1 MDTSRYMDK
10 QITELSNSQSLN
22 FLGDDDKQEVLDGDH
37 GFEFSTVR
45 SLHNKDGEGTSLT
58 DWSSMECIDSAK
70 FSAKKAGAFSNAALI
85 SEIDRK
91 MKEHIDVLLH
101 SVEFLST
108 RVSQLESKT
117 HQIEDV
123 VDDIKESLELNQGI
137 TDGKLREIKNILV
150 EVQGGVQD
158 LSDKQEIAE
167 AQLQLAKLQMSKNN
181 QQVKKQNVTGQA
193 YEAPSSVSQQSH
205 QLLPVSG
212 ASLQLHSPTS
222 SGTYGL
228 PQIHP
233 QATAPAPPV
242 ATAPQ
247 FPTQLL
253 QNQMTAPSVTKEEP
267 YNPPYNPL
275 VVPTQDS
282 MYQQYQVPP
291 AQQSQP
297 IPYNHQPYQPMPHFP
312 QNSQLPQL
320 SQVHPDP
327 GTVNPYQP
335 MPHTE
340 VPYSPT
346 HSISQ
351 PPGRSLPLQ
360 QYNVGST
367 QQIYPQPPNRHYV
380 ESNIACLQEQGLPLH
395 AKTNIMD
402 SYHYGDSPS
411 NNGSS
416 SIKPL
421 QPIPSPPV
429 LGGESIYKQLPTARL
444 LPNTIPSASTVDAGS
459 GSGSGG
465 SGNRIPADDVVDK
478 VATMGFRRDLVRATV
493 RKMTENGQSVD
504 LNAVLDKL
512 MNG

>member
-1 MDTSRYMDK
+1 MASSSTLFALSTTK
-10 QITELSNSQSLN
+10 IVKELALRIGVPWNASILQNSPPRK
-22 FLGDDDKQEVLDGDH
+22 LG
-37 GFEFSTVR
+37 T
-45 SLHNKDGEGTSLT
+45 
-58 DWSSMECIDSAK
+58 
-70 FSAKKAGAFSNAALI
+70 FSNAALI

-91 MKEHIDVLLH
+91 MKEHVDVLLH

-181 QQVKKQNVTGQA
+181 QQVEKQNVTGQA

-212 ASLQLHSPTS
+212 ASLQPHSPTS

-253 QNQMTAPSVTKEEP
+253 QNQMTAPSVPKEEP

-327 GTVNPYQP
+327 
-335 MPHTE
+335 
-340 VPYSPT
+340 
-346 HSISQ
+346 
-351 PPGRSLPLQ
+351 
-360 QYNVGST
+360 
-367 QQIYPQPPNRHYV
+367 
-380 ESNIACLQEQGLPLH
+380 C
-395 AKTNIMD
+395 
-402 SYHYGDSPS
+402 DSPS

>member
-37 GFEFSTVR
+37 GFEFNTVR
-45 SLHNKDGEGTSLT
+45 SLHNKDCEGTSLT

-91 MKEHIDVLLH
+91 MKEHVDVLLH

-181 QQVKKQNVTGQA
+181 QQVEKQNVTGQA
-193 YEAPSSVSQQSH
+193 YEAPSSVSQQSISCFLF
-205 QLLPVSG
+205 QVLVYNFILPLLVVLTDFLRFISSNSSSTTCCNSTTVS
-212 ASLQLHSPTS
+212 H
-222 SGTYGL
+222 
-228 PQIHP
+228 
-233 QATAPAPPV
+233 
-242 ATAPQ
+242 
-247 FPTQLL
+247 QLL
-253 QNQMTAPSVTKEEP
+253 QNQMTAPSVPKEEP

-282 MYQQYQVPP
+282 MYQQYQ
-291 AQQSQP
+291 
-297 IPYNHQPYQPMPHFP
+297 
-312 QNSQLPQL
+312 LPQL

-335 MPHTE
+335 MPYTE
-340 VPYSPT
+340 APYSPT

-351 PPGRSLPLQ
+351 PPG
-360 QYNVGST
+360 
-367 QQIYPQPPNRHYV
+367 
-380 ESNIACLQEQGLPLH
+380 
-395 AKTNIMD
+395 
-402 SYHYGDSPS
+402 S

-416 SIKPL
+416 YIKPL

-444 LPNTIPSASTVDAGS
+444 LPNTIPSASTVDNES

-493 RKMTENGQSVD
+493 RKMTENGQSAD